1 MSSPRA
7 ADPFARLGYA
17 VHLQRARLRIS
28 QVETARR
35 ASMHHN
41 YVGAIERGEINPTYE
56 TLLRLARGL
65 EVPLHSLIEEATMRR
80 RPRPRRR
87 GRRSAGSSPSA

>member
-1 MSSPRA
+1 MSRDTSSAPL
-7 ADPFARLGYA
+7 DRLGDA
-17 VHLQRARLRIS
+17 ILVQRARLRIS
-28 QVETARR
+28 QEQAGLR
-35 ASMHHN
+35 AGMHRN

-65 EVPLHSLIEEATMRR
+65 EVPLHALIEEATGRR

-87 GRRSAGSSPSA
+87 RGSALG